1 MDMKCPKCGRELRDL
16 EATILV
22 YENYKVTLEPDG
34 TLNYEFTGSSPEGT
48 KIFYCPHCYHFLT
61 DKEEEAK
68 KLLSVK

>member
-1 MDMKCPKCGRELRDL
+1 MDMKCPKCGKELTYVD
-16 EATILV
+16 ATILV
-22 YENYKVTLEPDG
+22 YENYKVTLEDAS
-34 TLNYEFTGSSPEGT
+34 LSYEYVGSSPEGT